1 MAAGF
6 LPISSSIAGSAV
18 NQIAPSGWS
27 RSMEVLTSTKG
38 LLVRLEVEVGNDDAM
53 AEDVLRSALATGRE
67 EAATTAWFPI
77 RFGRSEYGALR
88 HL

>member
-1 MAAGF
+1 
-6 LPISSSIAGSAV
+6 
-18 NQIAPSGWS
+18 
-27 RSMEVLTSTKG
+27 
-38 LLVRLEVEVGNDDAM
+38 LEVKVGNDDAM